1 MTALAP
7 LVPLADALAELE
19 QAALLLLLADQEST
33 AEDVARERLVR
44 AVAMVQS
51 ARGLVTELT
60 EETGR
65 PPLRVLIG
73 GRCSVEA
80 LTPA

>member
-19 QAALLLLLADQEST
+19 QAALLLLLADQEGS
-33 AEDVARERLVR
+33 AEDVARERLAR
-44 AVAMVQS
+44 AVATVQS
-51 ARGLVTELT
+51 ARGFVTELT

-65 PPLRVLIG
+65 PPLHVLIG
-73 GRCSVEA
+73 GRCSAEG
-80 LTPA
+80 LTQA

>member
-19 QAALLLLLADQEST
+19 QAALLLLLADQEAT
-33 AEDVARERLVR
+33 AEDVARERLAR
-44 AVAMVQS
+44 AVAMVQA

-65 PPLRVLIG
+65 PPLHVLVG
-73 GRCSVEA
+73 GRRAAEG
-80 LTPA
+80 LTQA

>member
-19 QAALLLLLADQEST
+19 QAALLLLLADQEGT
-33 AEDVARERLVR
+33 AEDVARERLAR

-51 ARGLVTELT
+51 TRGLVTELT
-60 EETGR
+60 EQTGR
-65 PPLRVLIG
+65 PPLHVLVG
-73 GRCSVEA
+73 GRC
-80 LTPA
+80 PAGAPTQA